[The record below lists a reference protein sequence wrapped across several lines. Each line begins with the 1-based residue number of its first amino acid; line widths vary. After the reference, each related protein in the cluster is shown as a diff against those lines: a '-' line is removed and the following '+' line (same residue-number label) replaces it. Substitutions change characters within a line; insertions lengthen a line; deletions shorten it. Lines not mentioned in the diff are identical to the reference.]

1 MKAAVG
7 RRTGAMRETST
18 LLCFWV
24 VNRVNVQPKLTE
36 KTLKP
41 KIHIINTFQN
51 NNNNYKLM
59 SLEIWSN
66 NVTLKSQV
74 KVLYIQTYIQVKK
87 LKKYFLSYLNL
98 SVFFKLSDSFSFI
111 IR

>member
-1 MKAAVG
+1 
-7 RRTGAMRETST
+7 
-18 LLCFWV
+18 
-24 VNRVNVQPKLTE
+24 
-36 KTLKP
+36 
-41 KIHIINTFQN
+41 
-51 NNNNYKLM
+51 M